1 MLFLQQYIN
10 TYYSC
15 PVLVLVPQIV
25 EHLPFEHP
33 FYVGDADLRVDV
45 RVAPYLILV
54 LENIL
59 LFDPYPGLS
68 FRADANNP
76 PVSIFDPVRS

>member
-25 EHLPFEHP
+25 EYLLFEHP
-33 FYVGDADLRVDV
+33 FYVGDADLCVVV

-54 LENIL
+54 QDNIL
-59 LFDPYPGLS
+59 YIDPYPGSS
-68 FRADANNP
+68 FRVEAENLP
-76 PVSIFDPVRS
+76 PVHV